1 MDYVDH
7 MIDKGTVS
15 PEDKQLFFYTDSI
28 PMAIEHL
35 RTNTI
40 DHFKLTHEEAQQWRP
55 WRWLLEG

>member
-1 MDYVDH
+1 
-7 MIDKGTVS
+7 
-15 PEDKQLFFYTDSI
+15 
-28 PMAIEHL
+28 MAIEHL